1 MQALADGTIKEKGE
15 LLRRFVA
22 AHENLQACESSI
34 HAARTAKKKNKL
46 RQQLVAVK
54 DMTKSPYNFSA
65 KKVDALVLEET
76 KFWVTVEESR
86 ENTEGVE
93 YKEELNLHMQ
103 PDTSAATRIL
113 NDLPSSSAAP
123 SPSPLSGEILRAYDA
138 YNSEL
143 ASAANVPQ
151 GRGASRAG
159 GSARS
164 CVSRRTA
171 GSSSAPRKIAL
182 IEEQFRS
189 ETEKHA
195 KWSAELRKE
204 MSSCMTLSVELPQ
217 DDELKTTIDESLA
230 ELKSLALRLKNAKT
244 FDAMDPI
251 CREIHEVVTDLKV
264 TKGKAKGLVAEL
276 KKTAS

>member
-1 MQALADGTIKEKGE
+1 M
-15 LLRRFVA
+15 RRFVA

-65 KKVDALVLEET
+65 KKVDAIVARGGGVPDRDAPLVLEET